1 MHQIITQASIE
12 DDKIG
17 KKFSRPNGSRQA
29 WSATIGKRNF
39 SPSEDPEKI
48 VSTKMSSNEPS
59 NNILMDK
66 QPKNSSS
73 EENSTNQL
81 NTVSTQWVCTKK
93 E

>member
-29 WSATIGKRNF
+29 WSATVGKRNF

-48 VSTKMSSNEPS
+48 TSSKISLNEPS
-59 NNILMDK
+59 NNILIDK
-66 QPKNSSS
+66 QPQNSSS
-73 EENSTNQL
+73 EENPNNQL
-81 NTVSTQWVCTKK
+81 NTVSTLRSLL
-93 E
+93 